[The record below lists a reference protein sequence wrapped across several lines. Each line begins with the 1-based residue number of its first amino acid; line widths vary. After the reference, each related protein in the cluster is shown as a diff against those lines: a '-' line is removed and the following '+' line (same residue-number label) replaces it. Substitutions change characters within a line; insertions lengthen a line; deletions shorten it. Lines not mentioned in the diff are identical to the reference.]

1 MANQEFKFP
10 DETENVKNDAAQQK
24 DESVEVIV
32 EGDVD
37 IEVVDDTPVKDRGY
51 SPAEGVKDVT
61 DEELAHYSE
70 GVQKRLKALTHARH
84 DERRAKETAFRER
97 EELERVTQRLVEEN
111 KKLKQYVSTGEQAY
125 VGSVKSAAEAEY
137 AMARKK
143 FKEAHEAFDSDA
155 ILDAQSDLMKSQL
168 KLERAANFKPSDFG
182 SPALQE
188 GVDTVQSSANAPQV
202 TKPDEQT
209 LRWQARNQWFGQ
221 TDPLSDE
228 MTAVALLA
236 HKDLVNSGVDPR
248 SGEYF
253 TRIDARLKN
262 RFPEF
267 YNSEDAKPAETRKA
281 TTVVAP
287 ASRSTGAKKSIRLTT
302 TQIAIAKRLNVPL
315 ELYAKQLAA
324 QESANG

>member
-1 MANQEFKFP
+1 MDAYKFP
-10 DETENVKNDAAQQK
+10 DEVADSAVQQK
-24 DESVEVIV
+24 GGDVEIAL

-37 IEVVDDTPVKDRGY
+37 VEIIDDTPAKDRGY
-51 SPAEGVKDVT
+51 APAEGVEDAS
-61 DEELAHYSE
+61 DEELAQYTE

-97 EELERVTQRLVEEN
+97 EELERVAQRLVEEN

-125 VGSVKSAAEAEY
+125 AGSMKSAADAEY
-137 AMARKK
+137 EMARKK

-155 ILDAQSDLMKSQL
+155 LLEAQSDLMKAQL
-168 KLERAANFKPSDFG
+168 KLERVANFRPS
-182 SPALQE
+182 ALQPE
-188 GVDTVQSSANAPQV
+188 ADDVQIPTSTQKVS
-202 TKPDEQT
+202 KPDEKT

-221 TDPLSDE
+221 SDQLSDE

-236 HKDLVNSGVDPR
+236 HKDLVNSGTDPR
-248 SGEYF
+248 SDDYF
-253 TRIDARLKN
+253 ARIDARLKN

-267 YNSEDAKPAETRKA
+267 YESGDTKPAEVRKA

-287 ASRSTGAKKSIRLTT
+287 ASRSSGSKKVRLTT

-315 ELYAKQLAA
+315 ELYAKQLAI